1 MIASGCSASPD
12 LLDARRRAR
21 GVADAQ
27 LEGIMPTTLPLR
39 IPATN
44 ALRMNEPSELFTG
57 EFFAIALFSG
67 IGLFISL
74 IAAVCG
80 EQGIWL

>member
-1 MIASGCSASPD
+1 
-12 LLDARRRAR
+12 
-21 GVADAQ
+21 
-27 LEGIMPTTLPLR
+27 MPTTLPLWM
-39 IPATN
+39 PATN

-67 IGLFISL
+67 IGLIIGL
-74 IAAVCG
+74 IAAMCG

>member
-1 MIASGCSASPD
+1 
-12 LLDARRRAR
+12 
-21 GVADAQ
+21 VADAQ
-27 LEGIMPTTLPLR
+27 LKDIMPTTLPLWM
-39 IPATN
+39 PATN

-67 IGLFISL
+67 IGLIIGL
-74 IAAVCG
+74 IAAMCG